1 MFFYTLLLVPQN
13 SLWTPAHG
21 RSGLWFQW
29 PGDPLPWA
37 FKGQIIAM
45 RNYISFSSSCLDFKV
60 DQTIR
65 WLTWNH
71 YNYEYQNPWNFGK
84 LFYFMQTV
92 YTEMVK
98 HFYILQDSAEWHRNW
113 IHRLIGWSLLCKT
126 FEPLIYVFIYIETLL
141 YRSSQ

>member
-1 MFFYTLLLVPQN
+1 MFFSHFTFGPPKFPLN
-13 SLWTPAHG
+13 PAHG

-29 PGDPLPWA
+29 PGDPLPWD
-37 FKGQIIAM
+37 FKVKALPWE
-45 RNYISFSSSCLDFKV
+45 NYISFSSSCLDLKV
-60 DQTIR
+60 DQAIR
-65 WLTWNH
+65 WLTWNR

-98 HFYILQDSAEWHRNW
+98 HFYILQDSAEWHSNW
-113 IHRLIGWSLLCKT
+113 IHRLIGWSLRCKT